1 MQMEKLLARLNT
13 VCNAADK
20 LVIKL
25 KEQEIELEARSARID
40 ERTELVATQEREVQ
54 KQADALNHL
63 GSLEQERKKSQKAF
77 SKAVKE
83 RNRLEGLLVEIE
95 NKSKE
100 ADAKLDSAQQV
111 EADILATRARLR
123 VEVKRVE
130 ERKANLKQEIM
141 AELAGGA

>member
-1 MQMEKLLARLNT
+1 MEKLLARLNT

-77 SKAVKE
+77 SKVVKE
-83 RNRLEGLLVEIE
+83 RNGIEELLIEVE
-95 NKSKE
+95 NRSKE
-100 ADAKLDSAQQV
+100 ADAKLENARQV

-130 ERKANLKQEIM
+130 ERKAKLKQEIM
-141 AELAGGA
+141 AELASGA

>member
-1 MQMEKLLARLNT
+1 MEKLLARLNT

>member
-1 MQMEKLLARLNT
+1 MEKLLARLNT

-25 KEQEIELEARSARID
+25 KEQEIELEARSERID